1 MYTHGCTVHLISLFS
16 VSPTLQS
23 RRVRHHVGCSTNSG
37 KWTGTNIIYK
47 TTRHQTLNIL
57 NNCVKVFV
65 VVMRKEKITKTIS
78 YLTKKPRRKCHLTE
92 SFWELPRCSVCVTTG
107 SWQTQFSQKKK
118 KEGGSSRG
126 SRVVG
131 DGAVRRT
138 MNSTI
143 QHLICPLFL
152 PVSLPLYLF
161 NRLSSPPCLLFRLSA
176 QRMVIFYFFF
186 DTAQLWHRNQHFP
199 PQVHCPQEREGETNR
214 APGWPEFQKFTQPH
228 MYRRHKLT

>member
-47 TTRHQTLNIL
+47 TTRHQILNIL

-78 YLTKKPRRKCHLTE
+78 YLTKKPRSKCHLTE

-107 SWQTQFSQKKK
+107 SWQTQFSQKKKK

-176 QRMVIFYFFF
+176 QRMAIF
-186 DTAQLWHRNQHFP
+186 
-199 PQVHCPQEREGETNR
+199 
-214 APGWPEFQKFTQPH
+214 
-228 MYRRHKLT
+228 

>member
-78 YLTKKPRRKCHLTE
+78 YLTKKPRSKCHLTE
-92 SFWELPRCSVCVTTG
+92 SFWELPRCSVWVTTG

-118 KEGGSSRG
+118 KRGGVVSRLTGGWRRSG
-126 SRVVG
+126 S
-131 DGAVRRT
+131 AYNELH
-138 MNSTI
+138 NSASN
-143 QHLICPLFL
+143 LSPF
-152 PVSLPLYLF
+152 PP
-161 NRLSSPPCLLFRLSA
+161 RLSSLVF
-176 QRMVIFYFFF
+176 I
-186 DTAQLWHRNQHFP
+186 
-199 PQVHCPQEREGETNR
+199 
-214 APGWPEFQKFTQPH
+214 
-228 MYRRHKLT
+228 

>member
-23 RRVRHHVGCSTNSG
+23 RRVRHHVGCS
-37 KWTGTNIIYK
+37 
-47 TTRHQTLNIL
+47 TRHQTLNIL

-78 YLTKKPRRKCHLTE
+78 YLTKKPRSKCHLTE

-107 SWQTQFSQKKK
+107 SWQTQFSQNKKK

-138 MNSTI
+138 MDSTI

-161 NRLSSPPCLLFRLSA
+161 NRLSSPPCLLFHLSA
-176 QRMVIFYFFF
+176 QRMPIYLFFWHS
-186 DTAQLWHRNQHFP
+186 TALTPQSTLPSPSPLPTRTWRRN
-199 PQVHCPQEREGETNR
+199 
-214 APGWPEFQKFTQPH
+214 K
-228 MYRRHKLT
+228 